1 MCAKKKIP
9 LIRLVLPKCVLRTK
23 SKSKTTLIFPTVV
36 QQSDDG
42 DGVWLQSLTETT
54 SRFCTETT
62 LHGIRNILDAVH
74 QISSQTAT
82 RLQKLYNVIS
92 LVIWC
97 SAFCAGTVF
106 AVILMRLILER
117 FQRTPTITTV
127 ETNNY
132 PIWNV
137 EFPAVTICN
146 NNKVYAP
153 CAKKM
158 ADML

>member
-1 MCAKKKIP
+1 MYAKKK
-9 LIRLVLPKCVLRTK
+9 LRLVLPKCVPRPK
-23 SKSKTTLIFPTVV
+23 SKSKTNLIFPTNVHY
-36 QQSDDG
+36 SDDG
-42 DGVWLQSLTETT
+42 DGVWLQSLNETT

-62 LHGIRNILDAVH
+62 LHGIRNILNAVH
-74 QISSQTAT
+74 QISSRTAT
-82 RLQKLYNVIS
+82 RQQKFYNVIS

-106 AVILMRLILER
+106 AIILMRLILER

-146 NNKVYAP
+146 SNKVYAP
-153 CAKKM
+153 AAKRM
-158 ADML
+158 AEML